1 MGKKAL
7 ALIGSGLA
15 FVYILNPT
23 AGADFIPDIVPIFGN
38 LDEATA
44 TGILIWG
51 IKTLFGKDETKE
63 LNDVLDDNRKKKN

>member
-7 ALIGSGLA
+7 ALVGSVA
-15 FVYILNPT
+15 AVIYILNPT
-23 AGADFIPDIVPIFGN
+23 IGVFEFIPDNLPIFGN

-51 IKTLFGKDETKE
+51 VKTLFGKSEKE
-63 LNDVLDDNRKKKN
+63 NENILDDNKN

>member
-15 FVYILNPT
+15 VVYILNPT
-23 AGADFIPDIVPIFGN
+23 FGAFEFIPDALPMVGN

-44 TGILIWG
+44 TAILIWG
-51 IKTLFGKDETKE
+51 VKTLFKKE
-63 LNDVLDDNRKKKN
+63 DVEEIEDILDKNKN